1 MIFHNEAISKADQTI
16 ISKIAQQTANGPS
29 LMEENPQSRALYDET
44 IANGTSPQSNVKIK
58 KESISGVDGLLIT
71 TNSARNNVILLY
83 IHGGGYIVGSANGYK
98 NYVAKLVVQTNV
110 NAFIPNYNLAP
121 ESVFPKANNQLIDVY
136 NELKKEYR
144 DIIILGD
151 SAGGGLALTL
161 TNQVLD
167 KPLATVAMSPWTD
180 ASMSN
185 LSIKENKE
193 KDFLL
198 GPIAGP
204 EFGKKYSGSTDPTDS
219 KISPL
224 FAQNDNTVST
234 LIHVG
239 TNEILLDDSLEY
251 AKKFSNINAFVW
263 KDMFHVFPL
272 FEQLESAKIANQL
285 TCNFILAHVQK

>member
-1 MIFHNEAISKADQTI
+1 MIFHNEASSKADQEV
-16 ISKIAQQTANGPS
+16 ISKIAQQTAKGPS
-29 LMEENPQSRALYDET
+29 LMEANPQSRALYDET
-44 IANGTSPQSNVKIK
+44 IASGTSSQYNVKVE
-58 KESISGVDGLLIT
+58 KESIGGVNGLLIT
-71 TNSARNNVILLY
+71 TNSARDNVILLY
-83 IHGGGYIVGSANGYK
+83 IHGGGYIVGSASGYK

-110 NAFIPNYNLAP
+110 NAFIPNYSLAP

-136 NELKKEYR
+136 NELKKAYR

-180 ASMSN
+180 VSMSN
-185 LSIKENKE
+185 LSIKKNKE

-198 GPIAGP
+198 GPVAGP
-204 EFGKKYSGSTDPTDS
+204 EIGKKYSGLTDPTNS

-224 FAQNDNTVST
+224 FSKTDNTVPT

-239 TNEILLDDSLEY
+239 TSEILLDDSLEY
-251 AKKFSNINAFVW
+251 AKKFSNINTFIW

-272 FEQLESAKIANQL
+272 FEQLESSKIANQL
-285 TCNFILAHVQK
+285 TCDFILAHVQK